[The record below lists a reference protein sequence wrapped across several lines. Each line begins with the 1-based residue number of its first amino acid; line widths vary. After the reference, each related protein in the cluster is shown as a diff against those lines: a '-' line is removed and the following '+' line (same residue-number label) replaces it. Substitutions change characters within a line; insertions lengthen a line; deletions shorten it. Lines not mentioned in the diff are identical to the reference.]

1 MTRISC
7 EARQILDREF
17 ERDQNWSNTQVKSLA
32 ERLNLP
38 RMKVYKWNWD
48 QRNKIREDSYTSDSS
63 SSVSYKQVGQ
73 WLKANLEYFESNDF
87 IKKDYFSCITYSYIN
102 FWFYLKSTK
111 HIHL

>member
-7 EARQILDREF
+7 EARQTLDREF
-17 ERDQNWSNTQVKSLA
+17 ERDQNWSNTQVISLA

-48 QRNKIREDSYTSDSS
+48 QRNKIRGDSYTSDSS

-73 WLKANLEYFESNDF
+73 WLKAILEYFEFDD
-87 IKKDYFSCITYSYIN
+87 IVKKNYFSFIT
-102 FWFYLKSTK
+102 
-111 HIHL
+111 